1 MKKLVL
7 CATVGLFLIGVIAC
21 GGGGKYADAKA
32 VINDMIDATETF
44 IAACDKIENVD
55 DAIAAVTDYAEAMKE
70 LQPKAMELEK
80 KYPELKDKDNPPEEL
95 KDAMKRMEEV
105 MPKIMG
111 AMGKLMQ
118 YASDPKF
125 MEAQK
130 KLTEAMGR

>member
-32 VINDMIDATETF
+32 LIEDTLDATETF
-44 IAACDKIENVD
+44 IAACDKIKNVD

-70 LQPKAMELEK
+70 LQPKIKEMQE
-80 KYPELKDKDNPPEEL
+80 KYPELKDEKNPPEEL
-95 KDAMKRMEEV
+95 KDLMKRTEEV

-130 KLTEAMGR
+130 KLGEAMGK